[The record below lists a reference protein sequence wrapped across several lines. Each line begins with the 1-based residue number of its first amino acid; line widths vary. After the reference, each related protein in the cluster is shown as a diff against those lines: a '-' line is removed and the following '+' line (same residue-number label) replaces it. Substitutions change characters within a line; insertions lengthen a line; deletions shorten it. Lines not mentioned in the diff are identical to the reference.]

1 MMTRLPEPAGLLLDR
16 TEPIAFNFEGKR
28 YQGFRGDTVAS
39 ALAANGVAVLSRS
52 FKYHR
57 PRGIHSLSG
66 LDANTL
72 VQVGPAPNRFAEREP
87 LAPDLAIRGQNY
99 WGTLRHDRLA
109 ALGLLHRFFPAG
121 FYYKAFYKPRWT
133 WPLWARMIRRIAG
146 LGSVDTEAAHGYF
159 DKQYLFCDV
168 LVVGG
173 GAAGLA
179 AAAQA
184 AEAGAE
190 VVLADENTKLG
201 GALLHGRLDG
211 GGLRAAEA
219 RTRLVGAVEAAERV
233 SVMTGTACLGRY
245 ADNWLPLVRGNRL
258 YKLRAKALVVA
269 TGSHDQPL
277 VFRNNDLPGVMLSS
291 AAQRL
296 VKLYGVKPGRRAV
309 VATVND
315 EGYGAALDLLD
326 AGVEVAALV
335 DLRMD
340 APRTAL
346 GDTLAARRVPVHAG
360 SAPWE
365 AVPQRKGP
373 GIARVRVAKIVE
385 DGVCAP
391 SVDSFTCD
399 LLVVSGGQT
408 PAAALLRQAGASFA
422 YDSERHTVSV
432 AGLPSGVFAAGGV
445 AGVSGLD
452 AAIADGR
459 RAGRQAAQAA
469 GFDAGPEPD
478 AAGAAPAT
486 AAADAAAAADI
497 AWPIFPHPDHKAFVD
512 LDEDVQVHD
521 LEDAIA
527 EGYDHVELLKRFT
540 TNGMGPSQGR
550 HSSLNA
556 VRVLARTTARSIDE
570 TGPTTVRQPIVPV
583 TMGHLAG
590 RSFEPVRYTAMHFRH
605 LEAGATMMP
614 AGLWLRPEFYG
625 ETHRRAALI
634 REEVKNVR
642 DNVGIIDV
650 STLGG
655 LDVRGPDAAEF
666 MNRMYTFAYL
676 KQPVGRSR
684 YVLMTDLSGVVVDD
698 GVACRLH
705 EDHFYVTA
713 TTSGVD
719 NVYREMLRYNAQWRL
734 TVDVSNVTAAFAGVN
749 IAGPNSRAVL
759 ETLCDDVDLSLEGFP
774 YMGVRE
780 GHVAGIPAL
789 FLRVGFVGE
798 LGYELHVPQSQGEA
812 LWDALLDA
820 GAAHGMRPFGV
831 EAQRL
836 LRLEKG
842 HIIIGQDT
850 DGLTTPHE
858 ADMAW
863 ALARKKPFHVGMRSV
878 RMQAAKGLGRKLV
891 GFEMPGVGV
900 EQPKECHLVI
910 RDGAIAGRVTSVAYS
925 PNLDKV
931 IGLAYVAPDQ
941 SEPGSRIAI
950 RVEGGRMVSATVATL
965 PFFDPDGAR
974 QEQ

>member
-1 MMTRLPEPAGLLLDR
+1 MMARLPEPAGLLLDR
-16 TEPIAFNFEGKR
+16 TEPIAFSFEGKR
-28 YQGFRGDTVAS
+28 YRGFRGDTVAS

-87 LAPDLAIRGQNY
+87 LAPDLAVRGQNY

-133 WPLWARMIRRIAG
+133 WPLWARLIRRIAG

-190 VVLADENTKLG
+190 VVLADENSKLG
-201 GALLHGRLDG
+201 GALLHGRFDG

-219 RTRLVGAVEAAERV
+219 RAGLVGAVEAADRV
-233 SVMTGTACLGRY
+233 SAMTGTACLGRY
-245 ADNWLPLVRGNRL
+245 ADNWLPLLRGNRL

-277 VFRNNDLPGVMLSS
+277 VFRNNDLPGVMLAS

-360 SAPWE
+360 AAPWE

-399 LLVVSGGQT
+399 LLVVSGGHA

-422 YDSERHTVSV
+422 YDRERHTVTV

-478 AAGAAPAT
+478 AAGAAT
-486 AAADAAAAADI
+486 DDDAAAAAAANI

-570 TGPTTVRQPIVPV
+570 TGATTLRQPIVPV

-625 ETHRRAALI
+625 DTQKRSTLI
-634 REEVKNVR
+634 REEAKNVR
-642 DNVGIIDV
+642 DNVGIVDV

-684 YVLMTDLSGVVVDD
+684 YVLMTDLCGVVVDD

-719 NVYREMLRYNAQWRL
+719 NVYREMLWYNAQWRL
-734 TVDVSNVTAAFAGVN
+734 EVDVSNVTAAFAGVN

-820 GAAHGMRPFGV
+820 GASHGIRPFGV

-863 ALARKKPFHVGMRSV
+863 ALAKKKPFHVGMRSV
-878 RMQAAKGLGRKLV
+878 RMQAAKGLTRKLV

-950 RVEGGRMVSATVATL
+950 RVGEGRMVSATVATL
-965 PFFDPDGAR
+965 PFFDPAGAR

>member
-1 MMTRLPEPAGLLLDR
+1 MPEPAGLLLDR
-16 TEPIAFNFEGKR
+16 TEPIAFRFEGKQ
-28 YQGFRGDTVAS
+28 YQGYRGDTVAS
-39 ALAANGVAVLSRS
+39 ALAANDVSVLSRS

-72 VQVGPAPNRFAEREP
+72 VQVGPAPNRFADREP
-87 LAPDLAIRGQNY
+87 LSPDLDVMGQNY

-109 ALGLLHRFFPAG
+109 VFGLLHRFFPVG

-133 WPLWARMIRRIAG
+133 WPLWAKMIRRIAG
-146 LGSVDTEAAHGYF
+146 LGTVDTNTPHGYF

-184 AEAGAE
+184 AAAGAD
-190 VVLADENTKLG
+190 VVLVDENA
-201 GALLHGRLDG
+201 ALG
-211 GGLRAAEA
+211 GGLLYGRPDAGGIRAEEERA
-219 RTRLVGAVEAAERV
+219 RLVGAVEGSDRISA
-233 SVMTGTACLGRY
+233 MTETACLGWY

-258 YKLRAKALVVA
+258 YKLRAKTLVVA
-269 TGSHDQPL
+269 TGSLEQPL
-277 VFRNNDLPGVMLSS
+277 VFRNNDLPGVMLSG

-296 VKLYGVKPGRRAV
+296 IKLYGVKPGRRAV

-326 AGVEVAALV
+326 AGVEVAAVV

-340 APRTAL
+340 AQRSAL

-360 SAPWE
+360 AAPWE

-373 GIARVRVAKIVE
+373 RLARVRVARIE
-385 DGVCAP
+385 ADGVCAP

-399 LLVVSGGQT
+399 LLVVCGGHA
-408 PAAALLRQAGASFA
+408 PAAALLRQAGATFA
-422 YDSERHTVSV
+422 HDSTSAV
-432 AGLPSGVFAAGGV
+432 
-445 AGVSGLD
+445 
-452 AAIADGR
+452 
-459 RAGRQAAQAA
+459 
-469 GFDAGPEPD
+469 
-478 AAGAAPAT
+478 
-486 AAADAAAAADI
+486 
-497 AWPIFPHPDHKAFVD
+497 WPIFPHPDHKAFVD

-556 VRVLARTTARSIDE
+556 ARVLARATARSVDE
-570 TGPTTVRQPIVPV
+570 TGVTTMRQPIVPV

-625 ETHRRAALI
+625 DKARRQALI
-634 REEVKNVR
+634 REETKNVR
-642 DNVGIIDV
+642 DNVGIVDV

-719 NVYREMLRYNAQWRL
+719 NVYREMLWYNAQWRL
-734 TVDVSNVTAAFAGVN
+734 KVDVTNVTAAFAGVN
-749 IAGPNSRAVL
+749 IAGPNCRAVL
-759 ETLCDDVDLSLEGFP
+759 ETLCDDVDISPEGFP

-798 LGYELHVPQSQGEA
+798 LGYELHVPASQGEA

-820 GAAHGMRPFGV
+820 GKEHGIRPFGV

-863 ALARKKPFHVGMRSV
+863 ALAKKKPFHVGIRSV
-878 RMQAAKGLGRKLV
+878 RMQAAKGLTRKLV

-910 RDGAIAGRVTSVAYS
+910 RGREITGRVTSVAYS

-941 SEPGSRIAI
+941 SEPGQSIEI
-950 RVEGGRMVSATVATL
+950 RVDGGRMVNATVAKL

-974 QEQ
+974 QEL

>member
-1 MMTRLPEPAGLLLDR
+1 MMMRLPEPAGRLLDR
-16 TEPIAFNFEGKR
+16 SEPIEFRFEGKR
-28 YQGFRGDTVAS
+28 YRGFRGDTVAS

-87 LAPDLAIRGQNY
+87 LAPDLEVRGQNY
-99 WGTLRHDRLA
+99 WGSLRHDRLA
-109 ALGLLHRFFPAG
+109 AFGLLHRFFPAG

-146 LGSVDTEAAHGYF
+146 LGTVDTGAPHGYF

-190 VVLADENTKLG
+190 VVLADENAALG
-201 GALLHGRLDG
+201 GALLHGRMDAG
-211 GGLRAAEA
+211 GIRAEEA
-219 RTRLVGAVEAAERV
+219 RATLTGAVDAAGSV
-233 SVMTGTACLGRY
+233 SVMTGTACLGWY

-269 TGSHDQPL
+269 TGCHEQPL
-277 VFRNNDLPGVMLSS
+277 VFRNNDLPGVMLGS

-315 EGYGAALDLLD
+315 EGYGVALDLLD
-326 AGVEVAALV
+326 AGVEVAAVV

-340 APRTAL
+340 APRSAL

-360 SAPWE
+360 AAPWE

-373 GIARVRVAKIVE
+373 GIARVRVARIVE

-391 SVDSFTCD
+391 AVDSFTCD
-399 LLVVSGGQT
+399 LLVSCGGSM
-408 PAAALLRQAGASFA
+408 PAAALLRQAGATFA
-422 YDSERHTVSV
+422 YDHERQMVTL
-432 AGLPSGVFAAGGV
+432 AALPAGVFAAGAV
-445 AGVSGLD
+445 AGVFGLD

-459 RAGRQAAQAA
+459 RAGWAAARAA
-469 GFDAGPEPD
+469 GLDAGPEP
-478 AAGAAPAT
+478 AAAASAGEAGAAN
-486 AAADAAAAADI
+486 I

-512 LDEDVQVHD
+512 FDEDVQVHD

-556 VRVLARTTARSIDE
+556 VRVLARTTARSMDE
-570 TGPTTVRQPIVPV
+570 TGATTVRQPIVPV

-605 LEAGATMMP
+605 LEAGASMMP

-625 ETHRRAALI
+625 DRQRRAALI
-634 REEVKNVR
+634 REEARTVR

-666 MNRMYTFAYL
+666 INRMYTFAYL

-684 YVLMTDLSGVVVDD
+684 YVLMTDLGGVIVDD

-705 EDHFYVTA
+705 RDHFYVTA

-719 NVYREMLRYNAQWRL
+719 NVYREMLWYNAQWRL
-734 TVDVSNVTAAFAGVN
+734 KVDVSNVTAAFAGVN

-759 ETLCDDVDLSLEGFP
+759 ETLCDDVDLSMEGFP

-780 GHVAGIPAL
+780 GHVAGIPAI

-798 LGYELHVPQSQGEA
+798 LGYELHVPASQGET

-820 GAAHGMRPFGV
+820 GKAHGIRPFGV

-863 ALARKKPFHVGMRSV
+863 ALAKKKPFHVGIRSV
-878 RMQAAKGLGRKLV
+878 RMQAAKGLARKLV
-891 GFEMPGVGV
+891 GFEMPGTGV

-910 RDGAIAGRVTSVAYS
+910 RGSEITGRVTSVAHS

-941 SEPGSRIAI
+941 SAPGQRIEI
-950 RVEGGRMVSATVATL
+950 RVDGGRMVSATVAAL

-974 QEQ
+974 QET